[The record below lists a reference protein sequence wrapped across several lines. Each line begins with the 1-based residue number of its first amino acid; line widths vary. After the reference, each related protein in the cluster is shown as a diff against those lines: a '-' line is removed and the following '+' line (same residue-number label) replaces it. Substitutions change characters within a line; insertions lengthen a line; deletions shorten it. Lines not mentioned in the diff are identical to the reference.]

1 MSGDNSTSC
10 VGSMSRT
17 NPSSS
22 PGNEN
27 DSSDPLIQL
36 PAGPSPP
43 SPPSRAPLN
52 SIPDPSQIQ
61 HDLGHNNNS
70 NNKEKSASGAGTK
83 CKSDAAAH
91 TPPHS
96 LTPTTQKLQQSHQL
110 LVVSNSRPNAT
121 PRRGP
126 KPTSDPTSAPAT
138 PASSSKPIQHP
149 LRISN
154 VGPKG
159 AIFSRGISVPC
170 PDPHQLQHV
179 PHFDLPQ
186 DHSFWKHHNV
196 QVLIRIRPI
205 RNIEKVSQGY
215 ARCLRQ
221 ETAKSLVWLGHP
233 ETRFTFDHIACETIS
248 QEKLFTIAGLPMV
261 DNCMSGYNSCMFA
274 YGQTGSGKTHTMM
287 GDIGQMAGKLNEDC
301 GITPRIFEYLFTRI
315 SEEENN
321 RRNEGLKYSCKC
333 SFLEIYNEQITD
345 LLEPSS
351 TNLQLREDLKKG
363 VYVENLTEYSVRT
376 VDDVLR
382 LLLQGAANRK
392 IAATHMNSESSR
404 SHSVFTCIIES
415 RWEKDSMTHIRFGR
429 LNLVD
434 LAGSERQKSS
444 GAEGDRLKEAANINK
459 SLSTLGL
466 VIMSLVDL
474 AQGKNRHVPYRDS
487 RLTFLLQDSLGGNS
501 KTTIIANVSPSICSA
516 NETLSTLKFAQRAK
530 LIQNNAK
537 VNEDASGD
545 VIALQRQI
553 QQLKGQLSILSKH
566 SHDSEYLSNH
576 TPSCKESYLGTF
588 LEELD
593 SSEQMIM
600 HDNHGTQSGR
610 RKKVTIYDLNE
621 FDALH
626 MGWCN
631 FITYKWQTM
640 CSKATLLGALRREN
654 LAELEVK
661 RLKAEM
667 EQLNSLVHQLELDAQ
682 HAKMILRSRDE
693 RIKHLELLADGFVSA
708 DAYILNENNALREEI
723 GLLQSRIGKN
733 PELTR
738 SALENIRL
746 LEQLRLFKEF
756 YGQGERET
764 LLAEI
769 SELRDELSDILEA
782 EESCVHSHSSPCKEN
797 QETRAEKEL
806 NKQRDLNSNLVR
818 EVDELQRELGKF
830 IDCNLPTSDSSCLQ
844 AREMLPRSCSVD
856 ELASCIL
863 QEECASLCEDGQHM
877 ERALVLQCSEI
888 QKELKDARSVI
899 EAMESKQLCLI
910 EELEF
915 LRNENDKLMET
926 LQKEQNGEGKHRPEP
941 EHCNMQSGFVLD
953 EDLNF
958 VTEGEN
964 DSCTLVLQ
972 AKLVKLSK
980 DLQHAQLL
988 NSQYLKDHATGLSQ
1002 QSQAESIQED
1012 VEIETARTILHLQ
1025 EEIATLQSELQGRT
1039 KSLEEENRSLRNC
1052 IAAKDG
1058 EMEVLCSEW
1067 ERATL
1072 ELTNFLLDGS
1082 KSIGDASSQIE
1093 SIGSLFPCDN
1103 VWVSEHV
1110 ERAAKLCVE
1119 KEESMFLLKRSL
1131 EDAQTTV
1138 LEMDQ
1143 KLNSLRGAT
1152 MVLSEAQQIE
1162 HLESNLIYH
1171 EGPITEVKR
1180 YADYNF
1186 LEMKT
1191 NFHQPMVVLW
1201 DNVEKNVPSA
1211 DAHTSVTAEVNAD
1224 IELAHYGLLEAES
1237 AISISRV
1244 DAESHFMSLQS
1255 DIHETFSLYKEL
1267 IQDLV
1272 NDIHDMRR
1280 NFVKLNVNYG
1290 SVDIH
1295 TSGSPLVHTLRFLEH
1310 ENGYNMLHQIL
1321 GELAEVNKRLNSMN
1335 AYLSGIVYSC
1345 QSPAEV
1351 NGWTTDF
1358 SSSNSSA
1365 DSGLTSKQIAVNRY
1379 GQYLE
1384 KKTEQTFDL
1393 EPEESFV
1400 VSSKYQESGHSRLVE
1415 TLDCDRLTS
1424 FCLRKEFRAAYDAL
1438 SKINDQLTAIFSVE
1452 DTWDGSTSGVCF
1464 TNSHLFITNKEHHFV
1479 RDENE
1484 QVIMPNAGAMIQSH
1498 EEITQMADASCS
1510 LTREADSFFS
1520 KFEEAQAT
1528 VKEADY
1534 MLNALLKSNDDAK
1547 QLTSAWKQVGNELM
1561 IQKANLFEEVN
1572 LLKSSIHFKES
1583 ENEMLQHQIHFILTE
1598 IASLMFLIEGSFQ
1611 KDVEDLCK
1619 TSYCDTILMVK
1630 ETLNNISSLRSL
1642 LEEISAE
1649 VRENGIISFVFNER
1663 YLGKIYDEIRRLNK
1677 NSDFLASTCEGL
1689 TVMQNSGKESASYR
1703 NESEVKLAQGE
1714 EEGCQYE
1721 FVNRSEAGED
1731 DLINEHLELKR
1742 EVERKEVLLKG
1753 LLFDLSLLQES
1764 ASSTKEAKDEIEKL
1778 HAALNQVRNELKMKT
1793 SQLDNMLIKHK
1804 TLEGRL
1810 MEAENALC
1818 VSHSDLEEVRGTLDI
1833 LSEENAELRM
1843 LLKDVYLKKS
1853 ETEQQL
1859 EEQRE
1864 SVKDLEDEILRMA
1877 SSAEEKMA
1885 SSIKDIKDDMKRVT
1899 AERNQLL
1906 DQLQSLQDKLDI
1918 AYAVA
1923 DEKEAIALE
1932 ACQESE
1938 ASKVY
1943 AEQKEEEVKILEH
1956 SVEELDSTINVLEKK
1971 VSEMEEEV
1979 ERYRQV
1985 RDSLEVELHGLRE
1998 RLLMV
2003 ESITEDL
2010 DSSRELS
2017 ENQFLRSRG
2026 SVELHEALSQI
2037 RILEEEKDKL
2047 AKEIKQYREYIS
2059 EVVVHAEAQASQYQQ
2074 KYKSLEA
2081 MIHEVR
2087 TDSSDVICGAPTL
2100 DKTEKTSVRSRG
2112 SSSPFRCI
2120 ASLVQQM
2127 NMEKDQELSIAKFR
2141 IEELEALVASRQKE
2155 VCLLNTRLA
2164 SVESMTH
2171 DVIRDLLGVK
2181 LDITNYADLVS
2192 QNRLQKLV
2200 EEAQHQAKQYIV
2212 MEKEVLELRRRINDL
2227 VEERE
2232 RCVLEVNRR
2241 EADVLATHMILE
2253 QVRERDQLLS
2263 AQNEMLKADKT
2274 NLQRRVAELDD
2285 MVKKLIGRQNIVVQ
2299 KQQQTSSFARLKG

>member
-22 PGNEN
+22 PRNEN

-43 SPPSRAPLN
+43 PPPPSRAPLN

-205 RNIEKVSQGY
+205 SNIEKVSQGY

-610 RKKVTIYDLNE
+610 RKK
-621 FDALH
+621 
-626 MGWCN
+626 
-631 FITYKWQTM
+631 TM

-723 GLLQSRIGKN
+723 ELLQSRIGKN

-797 QETRAEKEL
+797 Q
-806 NKQRDLNSNLVR
+806 
-818 EVDELQRELGKF
+818 
-830 IDCNLPTSDSSCLQ
+830 
-844 AREMLPRSCSVD
+844 
-856 ELASCIL
+856 
-863 QEECASLCEDGQHM
+863 
-877 ERALVLQCSEI
+877 I

-926 LQKEQNGEGKHRPEP
+926 LQNQQNGEGKHSPEP

-1152 MVLSEAQQIE
+1152 MVLSEAQ

-1171 EGPITEVKR
+1171 EDPITEVKR

-1345 QSPAEV
+1345 QSPAE
-1351 NGWTTDF
+1351 F
-1358 SSSNSSA
+1358 NS
-1365 DSGLTSKQIAVNRY
+1365 Y
-1379 GQYLE
+1379 Y
-1384 KKTEQTFDL
+1384 
-1393 EPEESFV
+1393 
-1400 VSSKYQESGHSRLVE
+1400 
-1415 TLDCDRLTS
+1415 
-1424 FCLRKEFRAAYDAL
+1424 
-1438 SKINDQLTAIFSVE
+1438 KINQ
-1452 DTWDGSTSGVCF
+1452 
-1464 TNSHLFITNKEHHFV
+1464 
-1479 RDENE
+1479 
-1484 QVIMPNAGAMIQSH
+1484 
-1498 EEITQMADASCS
+1498 
-1510 LTREADSFFS
+1510 ADSFFS

-1649 VRENGIISFVFNER
+1649 VRENGIISFVFNGR

-1677 NSDFLASTCEGL
+1677 NSDFLASTCEEGL

-1833 LSEENAELRM
+1833 LLEENAELRM

-2010 DSSRELS
+2010 GSSRELS
-2017 ENQFLRSRG
+2017 ENQFLRSI
-2026 SVELHEALSQI
+2026 SPFTSLFVELHEALSQI

-2200 EEAQHQAKQYIV
+2200 EEAQHQAKQYIL

-2253 QVRERDQLLS
+2253 QVRERDQLLT